1 MIDPNELPC
10 KEVVELVTDYLEQ
23 ALLPE
28 MRTRVDEHLAE
39 CPGCTIYYEQ
49 VRQTIAALRR
59 VTEESMFPETR
70 EELLQ
75 KFRQLRGEE
84 RTGDPL

>member
-1 MIDPNELPC
+1 MIDTNELPC

-28 MRTRVDEHLAE
+28 MRARVDEHLAE

-49 VRQTIAALRR
+49 VRQTVVALRQL
-59 VTEESMFPETR
+59 TAEPMFPTTR

-75 KFRQLRGEE
+75 KFRQLRQE
-84 RTGDPL
+84 